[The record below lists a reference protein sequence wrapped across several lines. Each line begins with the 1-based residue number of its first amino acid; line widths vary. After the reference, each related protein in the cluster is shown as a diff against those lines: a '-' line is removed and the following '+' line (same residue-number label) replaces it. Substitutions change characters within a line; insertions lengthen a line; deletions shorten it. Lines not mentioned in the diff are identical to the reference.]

1 MSRPSPLARIIHAR
15 LLRLHIHCAWIALE
29 RVVIPGIRILVAAIL
44 LGSTAVLIT
53 DGLAAAD
60 WPQFRGPTAQGHSDA
75 KNLPL
80 TWSEEKNV
88 RWKVSLPGKGW
99 SSPIGAN
106 DLLWMTT
113 ALGEGHSLRAL
124 CVHTEGGELLYDI
137 EVFAPKE
144 PVSVHGTNSYASPTP
159 ILEGDHLY
167 VHFGSMGTACLDA
180 DTGKIVWRHTATQV
194 NHATGPGTSP
204 LLYQDLL
211 IVPFDGADRQF
222 VVALNK
228 KNGKLAWQRKRSA
241 PLNDDELL
249 RRSFCTPLLVRGA
262 ERDQL
267 ISPGPDQIHGYDPS
281 SGEEIWH
288 IRYQGFSI
296 VPRPVYGHEL
306 VFFSTG
312 YSEKNLHA
320 VRIDGKG
327 DVTDTH
333 VAWTS
338 KRQVPTKPSPLLVD
352 DSLYFVSDGG
362 IVTCLDAKS
371 GKPNWVQRLAGKYS
385 ASPVYG
391 NGRIYLSSEDGKFT
405 VLAPGAEA
413 RILATNSLDG
423 HFMAS
428 PAVLGEAFYLR
439 SETHLYRIDS
449 QQ

>member
-1 MSRPSPLARIIHAR
+1 MILRFRTCVAMF
-15 LLRLHIHCAWIALE
+15 LLSGST
-29 RVVIPGIRILVAAIL
+29 VSVAAP
-44 LGSTAVLIT
+44 S
-53 DGLAAAD
+53 AAD
-60 WPQFRGPTAQGHSDA
+60 HWPQFRGPTAQGHSDA
-75 KNLPL
+75 KDLPL
-80 TWSEEKNV
+80 TWSEENNV

-99 SSPIGAN
+99 SSPIGTG
-106 DLLWMTT
+106 DRLWLTT

-124 CVHTEGGELLYDI
+124 CVHTENGELLYDV

-144 PVSVHGTNSYASPTP
+144 PVSIHGTNSHASPTP
-159 ILEGDHLY
+159 ILEDDRLY

-180 DTGKIVWRHTATQV
+180 DTGKAVWRHTSTQV
-194 NHATGPGTSP
+194 DHATGPGTSP
-204 LLYQDLL
+204 VLYRDLL
-211 IVPFDGADRQF
+211 IIPFDGADRQF
-222 VVALNK
+222 VVALHK
-228 KNGKLAWQRKRSA
+228 RTGTVAWQRVRSA
-241 PLNDDELL
+241 PLNEDNLL
-249 RRSFCTPLLVRGA
+249 RRSFCTPLLVRGN

-267 ISPGPDQIHGYDPS
+267 ISPGPDQLHGYDPS
-281 SGEEIWH
+281 SGKEIWH

-333 VAWTS
+333 IAWTS
-338 KRQVPTKPSPLLVD
+338 KRQVPTKPSPLLID
-352 DSLYFVSDGG
+352 DSLYLVSDGG
-362 IVTCLDAKS
+362 IVTCLGAMS
-371 GKPNWVQRLAGKYS
+371 GRQRWVHRLTGNYS

-391 NGRIYLSSEDGKFT
+391 SGRIYFSSEDGKFT

-413 RILATNSLDG
+413 KVLATNSLNG

-428 PAVLGEAFYLR
+428 PAVLGEALYLR

-449 QQ
+449 QK